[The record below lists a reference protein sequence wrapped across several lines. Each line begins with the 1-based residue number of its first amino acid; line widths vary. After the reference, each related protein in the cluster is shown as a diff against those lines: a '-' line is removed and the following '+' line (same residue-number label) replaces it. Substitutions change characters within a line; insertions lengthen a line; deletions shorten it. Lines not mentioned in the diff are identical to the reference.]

1 MSAGSPDPGALI
13 RTRRLVV
20 CVGCGGVGKTT
31 LSAAV
36 ALEAARLGRR
46 SLVVTI
52 DPARRLADALGIGE
66 LGNEPVELP
75 AAVLEELGVRGPGRM
90 FASMLDMKR
99 TFDDLVE
106 RFADGPETR
115 DRILQNPIYQHVSDA
130 LAGSA
135 EYSAMEKVH
144 ELSSRR
150 EFDLIVVDTPPAQHA
165 LDFLEAPERLV
176 EFLESPLVK
185 LLVHPAFAAGRF
197 GFRLFHRGAI
207 RILRILERIS
217 GLAFLEDVSDF
228 LLAFEGMSEGFRRRA
243 LEVRRELLGP
253 GATYVLV
260 AGPGPASR
268 RQVAA
273 FLDRL
278 DRVQVPLS
286 GVVVNRVR
294 RWPGGGEPPAR
305 VPEPDREEGART
317 ALARALAAAS
327 GSGFPAEA
335 AAEAAIDATAR
346 YAAAV
351 ASDARAVAELS
362 GSAAQRECFLRVVPE
377 LPADVHDLDGL
388 AAVADHLFRPREA
401 A

>member
-1 MSAGSPDPGALI
+1 MTSTGPDPRELL

-52 DPARRLADALGIGE
+52 DPARRLADALGVGE
-66 LGNEPVELP
+66 LGNEPAELP
-75 AAVLEELGVRGPGRM
+75 APVLERLGVRGPGRM
-90 FASMLDMKR
+90 YASMLDMKR
-99 TFDDLVE
+99 TFDELVE
-106 RFADGPETR
+106 RFAESPEVR
-115 DRILQNPIYQHVSDA
+115 ERILGNPIYQHVSDA

-144 ELSSRR
+144 ELSSRK
-150 EFDLIVVDTPPAQHA
+150 EFDVIVVDTPPAQHA

-197 GFRLFHRGAI
+197 GFRIFHRSAI
-207 RILRILERIS
+207 RILRILERVS

-253 GATYVLV
+253 DATYFLV

-278 DRVQVPLS
+278 DRVRVPLH

-294 RWPGGGEPPAR
+294 VWPGGGGPPEAIPEAGLEEAAR
-305 VPEPDREEGART
+305 
-317 ALARALAAAS
+317 RALAEALAPA
-327 GSGFPAEA
+327 GGEPAEA
-335 AAEAAIDATAR
+335 AAEATIAATAH

-351 ASDARAVAELS
+351 RSDARAVAELA
-362 GSAAQRECFLRVVPE
+362 GSAARRDCFVRVVPE

-388 AAVADHLFRPREA
+388 AAVARHVFGPGA
-401 A
+401 PA